1 MDHRDNDWFE
11 KLIRDQD
18 EYEKDVNL
26 GPAHLEKTISK
37 KQQESFLPQKEIGVN
52 NRRKDSGTKATESR
66 QHKYKRDDIKL
77 ETEFKRK
84 RERVFE
90 QQEMEAESMP
100 EAIFEKEIEYQREAD
115 YDQSEAAEDARDG
128 LREFRDLAGGGSHF
142 TFKEDDKRFD
152 DYPEPTAEELKQIE
166 VQERQQRDEDRKNR
180 DFRESQTY
188 GGKRIGKQGARV
200 MR

>member
-1 MDHRDNDWFE
+1 MDHVDNDWFE

-37 KQQESFLPQKEIGVN
+37 KQLESFLPQKDIGVN
-52 NRRKDSGTKATESR
+52 KRRKDSGTKATESR
-66 QHKYKRDDIKL
+66 KHKYQRDDAKL
-77 ETEFKRK
+77 EAEFKRK
-84 RERVFE
+84 RERIFE

-128 LREFRDLAGGGSHF
+128 LREFRYLTEGGSHF
-142 TFKEDDKRFD
+142 TFKEDDEHFD
-152 DYPEPTAEELKQIE
+152 DYPEPTVSELKQIE
-166 VQERQQRDEDRKNR
+166 AEERERLNENRKNR
-180 DFRESQTY
+180 DFRENQTY
-188 GGKRIGKQGARV
+188 GGKRTGKQGARV